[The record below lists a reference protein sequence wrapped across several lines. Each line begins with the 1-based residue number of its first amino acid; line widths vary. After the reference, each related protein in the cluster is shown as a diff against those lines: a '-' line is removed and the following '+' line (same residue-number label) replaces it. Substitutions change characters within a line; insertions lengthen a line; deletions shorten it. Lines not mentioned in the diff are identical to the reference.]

1 MLENNEIINAY
12 VEYDVIFVGQL
23 GAVVCNILNNINSN
37 NYKYLVINDSKN
49 IMEPSL
55 LPLQSPII
63 NI

>member
-1 MLENNEIINAY
+1 MLENNEIVNSF

-23 GAVVCNILNNINSN
+23 GAVVCNILINISSN
-37 NYKYLVINDSKN
+37 RYKYLVINDSK
-49 IMEPSL
+49 IITEPSL